1 MFELD
6 EFQSTVL
13 RQFIDSQW
21 SDFVKHCD
29 EVGNDGL
36 SLANEISVAIGGEEE

>member
-1 MFELD
+1 MFELN

-21 SDFVKHCD
+21 SDFIKYCD
-29 EVGNDGL
+29 EIDNDGL
-36 SLANEISVAIGGEEE
+36 SLANEISVAIGGKEE